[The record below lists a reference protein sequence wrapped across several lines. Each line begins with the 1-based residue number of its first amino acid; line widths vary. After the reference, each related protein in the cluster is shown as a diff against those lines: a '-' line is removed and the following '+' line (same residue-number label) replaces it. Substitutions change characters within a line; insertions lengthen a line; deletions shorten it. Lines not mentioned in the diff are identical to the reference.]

1 MAASDY
7 GYYRSDGI
15 QNSGTALRQGNG
27 NAYIYNS
34 AGQIYPRQVTETDV
48 TFADSG
54 KQYLHQT
61 CRSGY
66 NGSNE
71 KSAWRTDKAYQG
83 YYNGSQGSSEQA
95 VGHFFSS
102 DGTKISVGDGNV
114 TDFEVTY
121 VKIVMHRG
129 TGGWNK
135 GYSGEGHLRFS
146 NLSSSYK
153 NGEYRGMRYSD
164 IDMDLVNGYD
174 YVFDIPAIG
183 SSVTI
188 ERSGSGDALCQFIKN
203 FINNSSAQ
211 SLALYN
217 GENAGQGG
225 YAFSYHYAA
234 FDSFE
239 ITVKGNRTVQL

>member
-15 QNSGTALRQGNG
+15 QNSGTALRQNG

-34 AGQIYPRQVTETDV
+34 AGQIYPRQVTQTDI
-48 TFADSG
+48 TFCDTSKAF
-54 KQYLHQT
+54 LHQT

-66 NGSNE
+66 NGSFE

-83 YYNGSQGSSEQA
+83 YYNGSQGRSEQA

-102 DGTKISVGDGNV
+102 DGSKISVGGSNV
-114 TDFEVTY
+114 LGFEITY

-129 TGGWNK
+129 SGGWNR
-135 GYSGEGHLRFS
+135 GYSGQGHLRFS

-153 NGEYRGMRYSD
+153 NGEYRGMRFSD
-164 IDMDLVNGYD
+164 INMDVVNGHD
-174 YVFDIPAIG
+174 YIFDIPAIG
-183 SSVTI
+183 GTTTI
-188 ERSGSGDALCQFIKN
+188 EGGAGSGICN
-203 FINNSSAQ
+203 FIRDFINDSNAQ
-211 SLALYN
+211 CLALYN
-217 GENAGQGG
+217 GENKGEGG
-225 YAFSYHYAA
+225 YSFSYHYAA

-239 ITVKGNRTVQL
+239 MTVKGNRTIQL